1 MAITYLF
8 AGVPTADFAL
18 ALSWYE
24 HLLRQPP
31 DRYPK
36 AGEAVWQLTEA
47 GLLYLVADRERAG
60 NALVTLIVDDLDTWM
75 ARLARAGIA
84 HGEVEVLSGGV
95 RKITVLD
102 PDGNSISLGQVP
114 AAG

>member
-24 HLLRQPP
+24 RFLRQSP

-36 AGEAVWQLTEA
+36 PGEAVWQLTDA
-47 GLLYLVADRERAG
+47 GLLYLVADGERAG
-60 NALVTLIVDDLDTWM
+60 NALVTLIVDDLDRWI
-75 ARLARAGIA
+75 ARLAGDGIA
-84 HGEVEVLSGGV
+84 HGDVDVLSGGV
-95 RKITVLD
+95 RKTTVLD
-102 PDGNSISLGQVP
+102 PDGNNISLGQVP